1 MFSCIS
7 ITVNYALLVYKNEQ
21 NLILFATF
29 CNMLYKYIALINF
42 CCVHGKIT
50 YCFYVELIKCETL
63 ADWGTWLALH
73 KRWAVYDMDF
83 SCWWFTQR
91 CTGFVFY
98 ISCYYTYFV
107 KTTTHVLISTFIIW
121 YKQESDWRLKKCRI
135 FTFITLFV

>member
-1 MFSCIS
+1 MYLFVMFSCIS

-63 ADWGTWLALH
+63 AD
-73 KRWAVYDMDF
+73 
-83 SCWWFTQR
+83 
-91 CTGFVFY
+91 
-98 ISCYYTYFV
+98 
-107 KTTTHVLISTFIIW
+107 
-121 YKQESDWRLKKCRI
+121 
-135 FTFITLFV
+135 